1 MSADIED
8 HIIRIKHLVYCL
20 RLPTMQIVAIDAL
33 AAYGQQAINA
43 MTEIINR
50 PDIENQVKAH
60 AMKTIENIKKGIST
74 TYST

>member
-1 MSADIED
+1 
-8 HIIRIKHLVYCL
+8 
-20 RLPTMQIVAIDAL
+20 MQIVAIDAL